1 MPQPRY
7 SSEETARRGQAIYE
21 RSLRAQLEPRHQG
34 KVVAIDVTTE
44 AYEVA
49 DDVLAACEKLLAR
62 ITDAQIWVVRIG
74 RPAVYHLGWHGTLQR
89 G

>member
-1 MPQPRY
+1 MPRAQY
-7 SSEETARRGQAIYE
+7 SPEETARHGQAIYE
-21 RSLRAQLEPRHQG
+21 RSLRAQLEPQQQG

-49 DDVLAACEKLLAR
+49 DDVLAACEKQLSRLP
-62 ITDAQIWVVRIG
+62 DAEIWVVRIG
-74 RPAVYHLGWHGTLQR
+74 RPAVYHLGWHGAAQR